1 MPSTGARRRA
11 DLSGVFRISDRSV
24 LIISA
29 DAAGSVED
37 GVRAV
42 GIDVDLDPRLDE
54 VGPHRAF
61 GDLQFQRPVGDAIVV
76 HDLTFLLHAQDLIE
90 IDARNGR
97 EGRAFAGR
105 IDGEAGVMGGQID
118 PADEGVGGPDV
129 GDAREPEFFR
139 QPVLKRPERP
149 LRSASRLGRSEERP
163 SRDGL
168 CGEKA
173 PICSTPN
180 CASARPTWVGEP
192 RSISPALVVRK

>member
-1 MPSTGARRRA
+1 MPCPHFHSPRRRA

-24 LIISA
+24 LVISA

-90 IDARNGR
+90 IAPEMGVKAEPSPAGSTAKRALW
-97 EGRAFAGR
+97 EGR
-105 IDGEAGVMGGQID
+105 
-118 PADEGVGGPDV
+118 
-129 GDAREPEFFR
+129 
-139 QPVLKRPERP
+139 
-149 LRSASRLGRSEERP
+149 
-163 SRDGL
+163 
-168 CGEKA
+168 
-173 PICSTPN
+173 
-180 CASARPTWVGEP
+180 
-192 RSISPALVVRK
+192 